1 MRRRERGM
9 AMNAVVRALA
19 RIWLPLVIVVV
30 VGVGGVI
37 INRFHGVFGS
47 GQETGGGRAENI
59 VSTVPKY
66 VTYEVYGPAGTA
78 GMISYVD
85 EHAQSQEARF
95 STLPWTVTLTTT
107 LPSVF
112 ANIIA
117 QGDSSELGCRITVNG
132 DVRDQQSVNGT
143 DATAFCLVKAA

>member
-1 MRRRERGM
+1 V
-9 AMNAVVRALA
+9 NAVVRGLG
-19 RIWLPLVIVVV
+19 RIWVPLVIVVV

-37 INRFHGVFGS
+37 IHRFHGVFGS
-47 GQETGGGRAENI
+47 GQEAGGGRPENI

-85 EHAQSQEARF
+85 EHAQSQETQF

-117 QGDSSELGCRITVNG
+117 QGDSADLGCRITVNG
-132 DVRDQQSVNGT
+132 EVRDEQSTNGT
-143 DATAFCLVKAA
+143 NATTFCLVKAA

>member
-1 MRRRERGM
+1 MTAMTVFTRGL
-9 AMNAVVRALA
+9 ARTWVPLLIAAVVAVGA
-19 RIWLPLVIVVV
+19 VVIY
-30 VGVGGVI
+30 
-37 INRFHGVFGS
+37 RFHGVFGS
-47 GQETGGGRAENI
+47 GVDGGGGRAENI

-66 VTYEVYGPAGTA
+66 VTYEVYGPAGTS

-85 EHAQSQEARF
+85 ERAQAREARF
-95 STLPWTVTLTTT
+95 SALPWTITLTTT

-117 QGDSSELGCRITVNG
+117 QGDSADLGCRITVNG
-132 DVRDQQSVNGT
+132 DVRDEQSASGT

>member
-1 MRRRERGM
+1 
-9 AMNAVVRALA
+9 
-19 RIWLPLVIVVV
+19 
-30 VGVGGVI
+30 
-37 INRFHGVFGS
+37 
-47 GQETGGGRAENI
+47 
-59 VSTVPKY
+59 
-66 VTYEVYGPAGTA
+66 
-78 GMISYVD
+78 MISYVD

-117 QGDSSELGCRITVNG
+117 QGDSPELGCRITVNG